1 MDVYALYPD
10 CKDEYRALAMTV
22 GRLDEFLWRFDG
34 TPMKKPWTDVTIGWD
49 PETSRAPEEDYP
61 CLMLSLPVFS
71 ASAIEALEDLLDGSG
86 EILPATCEGEQIF
99 LFNVTNV
106 IDALDESN
114 SEVIRFDD
122 CARLMRVDRYAFLSD
137 KLKGSVI
144 FKIPQFPTERV
155 FVTNHFVER
164 VKATLLK
171 GFWFPRVWSTDE
183 GATIDWVW

>member
-1 MDVYALYPD
+1 M
-10 CKDEYRALAMTV
+10 
-22 GRLDEFLWRFDG
+22 
-34 TPMKKPWTDVTIGWD
+34 
-49 PETSRAPEEDYP
+49 
-61 CLMLSLPVFS
+61 
-71 ASAIEALEDLLDGSG
+71 
-86 EILPATCEGEQIF
+86 
-99 LFNVTNV
+99 

-171 GFWFPRVWSTDE
+171 GFWFPVSF
-183 GATIDWVW
+183 GAPMKGQPLIGSGKL